1 MRFRR
6 FDVGGLASMLAL
18 MLALGLG
25 PMGPAR
31 AQDALPAA
39 VRAALQ
45 KAGVPPEALGAV
57 ALPLGPLAN
66 ESRVWRHRADVPMQ
80 PASTLKVLTSVVA
93 LDLLGTGVRG
103 STELRTDA
111 PLQDGV
117 LAGDLVL
124 KGGADPDLGVPEFW
138 AMLTDLQA
146 QGVREVRGDLMLDR
160 SLFRPV
166 RMDIGVPPFDDT
178 PEFYYNVIP
187 DALQL
192 SSSVLPLEFT
202 GGPAGVAVRT
212 VPVLP
217 GLALVSRMTLNDKRC
232 EDWDDD
238 WKPARI
244 MRSAGGPGGPGV
256 TTIELNGAFPRG
268 CTKRAGLQLIDRNE
282 LAERMFRTLWEGMGG
297 RWTGQVRE
305 GVASPAS
312 RLLARRESRPW
323 GDVLRNLN
331 KNSDNIQAR
340 MLYLMLGVPAMAANP
355 DATTAQLADR
365 AVRNWLANKSI
376 HDGGLVLDNGSGLSR
391 SERITPWQLASVLKV
406 AQSARYAP
414 DLAMSLPVAAADGSM
429 RNRLKASPAA
439 GWARL
444 KVGGLR
450 NVSSIAGYVDDEMG
464 RPWALVAFINHD
476 DASKARPALD
486 ALVDHIARW
495 GPHGVAWAPKAP

>member
-1 MRFRR
+1 MSFVRILWAGAALLMVLSGP
-6 FDVGGLASMLAL
+6 VG
-18 MLALGLG
+18 
-25 PMGPAR
+25 
-31 AQDALPAA
+31 AQDTLPDT
-39 VRAALQ
+39 VKAALQ
-45 KAGVPPEALGAV
+45 KAGVPPEAFGAV
-57 ALPLGPLAN
+57 ALPLGPLAG
-66 ESRVWRHRADVPMQ
+66 ESRPWRYRADVPMQ

-93 LDLLGTGVRG
+93 LDVLGTGVRG
-103 STELRTDA
+103 STELRTAA
-111 PLQDGV
+111 PLNDGV

-138 AMLTDLQA
+138 ALLTDLRA
-146 QGVREVRGDLMLDR
+146 QGVREVRGDLVLDR
-160 SLFRPV
+160 SLFRPA
-166 RMDIGVPPFDDT
+166 RMDIGVPPFDET

-202 GGPAGVAVRT
+202 AGPTGVAART

-217 GLALVSRMTLNDKRC
+217 GLTITSRMALNDKRC

-238 WKPARI
+238 WKPATVSRGT
-244 MRSAGGPGGPGV
+244 GG
-256 TTIELNGAFPRG
+256 TTIELHGAFPRG
-268 CTKRAGLQLIDRNE
+268 CTRRAGLQLLDRNE
-282 LAERMFRTLWEGMGG
+282 LAERLFRALWEGLGG

-305 GVASPAS
+305 GTAAADS

-323 GDVLRNLN
+323 GEVLRNLN
-331 KNSDNIQAR
+331 KNSDNIQTR
-340 MLYLMLGVPAMAANP
+340 LLYLMLGVPAMAANP
-355 DATTAQLADR
+355 EVTTARLAER
-365 AVRNWLANKSI
+365 VVRGWLANKGI

-406 AQSARYAP
+406 AQASRYAP
-414 DLAMSLPVAAADGSM
+414 DLAMSLPVAGVDGSM
-429 RNRLKASPAA
+429 RNRLKDSPAA

-450 NVSSIAGYVDDEMG
+450 NVSSIAGYVDDELG
-464 RPWALVAFINHD
+464 HPWAVVAFINHD

-495 GPHGVAWAPKAP
+495 GPNAVPQAR